1 MIQFHDGP
9 HTRYIHSPD
18 WSVSSFSCA
27 SLIFSC
33 NSSFCFFVRSCAMFI
48 LLNGTSDSLI
58 LFKFSHFLSS
68 SFSEMSSGQCL
79 SSIALPSLIMCS
91 IMLLSKLTLIMP
103 LQNPTNFLISS
114 SFLSSGSD
122 FFDSGSQIQL
132 CFFFYSSFPSPHCLF
147 PSVTLL

>member
-1 MIQFHDGP
+1 MNQFHGGP
-9 HTRYIHSPD
+9 CTRYIHSPD

-48 LLNGTSDSLI
+48 LLKGTSDSLV
-58 LFKFSHFLSS
+58 LFKFWNISHFLSS
-68 SFSEMSSGQCL
+68 SFSMMSSGQCL
-79 SSIALPSLIMCS
+79 SYITLPSLIMHS
-91 IMLLSKLTLIMP
+91 IMLWSKLILIMP

-122 FFDSGSQIQL
+122 FFDSGS
-132 CFFFYSSFPSPHCLF
+132 YVSS
-147 PSVTLL
+147 SVLPFLLLIVSFLQ